1 MLISVVYLYSD
12 NNNIKIE
19 IMTTTQKAFNQIQL
33 RIKEVN
39 QSVYYGL
46 DYWQIKDIKKALQ
59 IKLEEISIELTAE
72 RYANN
77 Y

>member
-1 MLISVVYLYSD
+1 
-12 NNNIKIE
+12 
-19 IMTTTQKAFNQIQL
+19 MTTTQRAFNQIQL

-39 QSVYYGL
+39 QASYYDL

-59 IKLEEISIELTAE
+59 IKLEEIALELTAE

>member
-1 MLISVVYLYSD
+1 
-12 NNNIKIE
+12 
-19 IMTTTQKAFNQIQL
+19 MTTTQKAFDQIQL

-39 QSVYYGL
+39 QSVYYSL
-46 DYWQIKDIKKALQ
+46 NYWKIKDIKKALQ
-59 IKLEEISIELTAE
+59 MKLEEISIELTAE

>member
-1 MLISVVYLYSD
+1 
-12 NNNIKIE
+12 
-19 IMTTTQKAFNQIQL
+19 MTTTQKAFNQIEL
-33 RIKEVN
+33 IIKEVN
-39 QSVYYGL
+39 QSGYYDL

-59 IKLEEISIELTAE
+59 IKLEEISLELTAE

>member
-1 MLISVVYLYSD
+1 MYST
-12 NNNIKIE
+12 NKQIE

-39 QSVYYGL
+39 QASYYDL
-46 DYWQIKDIKKALQ
+46 DYWTIKNIEKALQ
-59 IKLEEISIELTAE
+59 IKLEEIASELTAE